1 MQHDDL
7 LLFLNENSI
16 WIVLAFVVIA
26 IIWLAIIASR
36 IMRMDMRSEIQ
47 ASQFQGLQQ
56 QQAQAREAQLQ
67 SIAELQTK
75 LEERFGVMQQVV
87 EKRLGEMSQSNI
99 ERLAKSNEQL
109 QQTLHER
116 LTEISGQVEKRL
128 NKGFEKTNETFTDV
142 IKRLALID
150 EAQKRITELSSSVIS
165 LQEVLTDKRS
175 RGAFGEAQMMLLV
188 RNVMPEGA
196 FAEQHMLSNGTRVDC
211 MLFMPEPT
219 GNLAIDAKFPL
230 DSFKGMMDPDAAKSD
245 RKDAERQFR
254 QDIKK
259 HINDISSKYII
270 SGETSDGALMF
281 IPAEAVFA
289 EIHAH
294 HPQLVEEAQ
303 RKRVWMVSPTTM
315 MAVLTTARA
324 VLKDS
329 ATRKQIHLIQEHLV
343 MLAADFDRFRSR
355 MDNLARHIQ
364 QANKDVAEVNTSARK
379 ISSRFEKIEK
389 VELEDEDIEL
399 LEGST
404 SESS

>member
-1 MQHDDL
+1 
-7 LLFLNENSI
+7 
-16 WIVLAFVVIA
+16 
-26 IIWLAIIASR
+26 
-36 IMRMDMRSEIQ
+36 MRMDMRSEIQ
-47 ASQFQGLQQ
+47 ASQFQDIQHQQ
-56 QQAQAREAQLQ
+56 TQAREAQLQ

-75 LEERFGVMQQVV
+75 LEQRFGNMQQAI
-87 EKRLGEMSQSNI
+87 EQRLGEMSQSNI
-99 ERLAKSNEQL
+99 ERLARSNEQI
-109 QQTLHER
+109 QQTLHQR

-196 FAEQHMLSNGTRVDC
+196 FAEQHVLSNGTRVDC

-230 DSFKGMMDPDAAKSD
+230 DSFKAMMDTDAAETD
-245 RKDAERQFR
+245 RKTAERQFR

-294 HPQLVEEAQ
+294 QPQLVEEAQ

-355 MDNLARHIQ
+355 MDNLSRHIQ

-389 VELEDEDIEL
+389 VELEEEDIEL
-399 LEGST
+399 LESSK